1 MTLALFCY
9 LGIGFLIT
17 WVILFIVGFTLCA
30 FFNTPE
36 PLHFEQVGF
45 ICPCDYYIKGYL
57 RDNIVLAPFRITIS
71 AIKFRLHTKKCLA
84 FTVNYGLVD
93 KRWCK

>member
-1 MTLALFCY
+1 MILSLLLYSAGGAL
-9 LGIGFLIT
+9 II
-17 WVILFIVGFTLCA
+17 WAILFAVSIALCA

-36 PLHFEQVGF
+36 PTHFEQVGF

-57 RDNIVLAPFRITIS
+57 RDNIVLAPFRIIIS